1 MTIQATVHHLLI
13 TPKNKNITFRFVIIQ
28 IALRTF
34 KGDLYLYFT
43 RNIDF
48 GMIVIFDLKSDDC
61 GTSSN
66 KPKKMKN
73 ENGSTN
79 HARGQPMNVMESE
92 SCHNLNRSWNIMVSL
107 IEIKYVDRSHN
118 VGILLHVE
126 QSTHFKVWNLNILVF
141 LDSYLN
147 DISKK
152 SLKYISLTD
161 KMLKLHGIYVSI
173 TNASYETNFC
183 YWSYQG
189 AYLLLL
195 PAIHQR
201 RIMVTGR
208 VSISSSSTSMVKT
221 THRHFNGDF
230 GDQNL
235 GSWWLWGN
243 HQLGSGNLEHT
254 ECKRSEV
261 QKNFTLI
268 LSSHALAVL
277 KIYPYLC
284 APNSVR

>member
-1 MTIQATVHHLLI
+1 MLSKAHFQ
-13 TPKNKNITFRFVIIQ
+13 N
-28 IALRTF
+28 
-34 KGDLYLYFT
+34 
-43 RNIDF
+43 
-48 GMIVIFDLKSDDC
+48 LKLEH
-61 GTSSN
+61 SS
-66 KPKKMKN
+66 
-73 ENGSTN
+73 
-79 HARGQPMNVMESE
+79 
-92 SCHNLNRSWNIMVSL
+92 VS
-107 IEIKYVDRSHN
+107 
-118 VGILLHVE
+118 
-126 QSTHFKVWNLNILVF
+126 
-141 LDSYLN
+141 SYLKHIN
-147 DISKK
+147 KEMSEIHVRQTKCWNFMEYMYPIHNK
-152 SLKYISLTD
+152 HY
-161 KMLKLHGIYVSI
+161 
-173 TNASYETNFC
+173 SYKTNFC

>member
-1 MTIQATVHHLLI
+1 MT
-13 TPKNKNITFRFVIIQ
+13 N
-28 IALRTF
+28 
-34 KGDLYLYFT
+34 
-43 RNIDF
+43 
-48 GMIVIFDLKSDDC
+48 
-61 GTSSN
+61 TSY
-66 KPKKMKN
+66 K
-73 ENGSTN
+73 
-79 HARGQPMNVMESE
+79 
-92 SCHNLNRSWNIMVSL
+92 
-107 IEIKYVDRSHN
+107 
-118 VGILLHVE
+118 
-126 QSTHFKVWNLNILVF
+126 
-141 LDSYLN
+141 
-147 DISKK
+147 
-152 SLKYISLTD
+152 
-161 KMLKLHGIYVSI
+161 
-173 TNASYETNFC
+173 TNFC

-284 APNSVR
+284 TPHSECWCCKPISKWVEACKGTKTPFKLPLEPKTIPHFATFMFSVLK